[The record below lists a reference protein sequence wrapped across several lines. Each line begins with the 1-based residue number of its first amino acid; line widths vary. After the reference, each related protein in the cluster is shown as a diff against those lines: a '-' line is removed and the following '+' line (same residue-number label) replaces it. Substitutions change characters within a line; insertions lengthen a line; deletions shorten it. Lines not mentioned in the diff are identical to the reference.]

1 MNIFYLHTDPEW
13 AASMHCDKHVVKMIL
28 ESAQLLST
36 AHRLLDGVMSVELS
50 EKGRKRKVW
59 TLSDRREPILYKAS
73 HINHPSAKWVRESNF
88 NYVWLYRLLDNLC
101 TQYTSRYYKL
111 HKVERDGLLL
121 HLYRLPRNIPITHAT
136 PIPQCMPDEFKVDG
150 DPVKAYRNYYMG
162 HKVEMKK
169 WNHSLTPEW
178 WQENMTEWMFN

>member
-1 MNIFYLHTDPEW
+1 MNIFYLDANPEW

-150 DPVKAYRNYYMG
+150 DPVKAYRNYYCG
-162 HKVEMKK
+162 HKTDMKK
-169 WNHSLTPEW
+169 WAYSQTPAWYNPVKETSYA
-178 WQENMTEWMFN
+178 Q